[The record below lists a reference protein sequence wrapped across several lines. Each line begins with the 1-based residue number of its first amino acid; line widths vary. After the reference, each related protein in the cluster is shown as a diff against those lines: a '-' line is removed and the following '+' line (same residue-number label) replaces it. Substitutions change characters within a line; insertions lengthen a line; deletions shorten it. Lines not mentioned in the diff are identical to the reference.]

1 MKIKQYSQSIVPSWL
16 KWILLIICLV
26 LISCLIY
33 IGFLYH
39 SIQESKNAGFNDT
52 KERVLKNTELTEID
66 RISKFQGKKTYHI
79 LFGSTN
85 DQDEKIV
92 FVPIPSSKSENIT
105 IIDASDI
112 LHEQNVIDQWQEQ
125 CKKCELI
132 DVTPAM
138 IENKA
143 LWEVTYK
150 DSSDRYT
157 FDYLSIYDGSR
168 FQQIRLKSM
177 FN

>member
-1 MKIKQYSQSIVPSWL
+1 MRIKQYSQSIVPNWL
-16 KWILLIICLV
+16 KWILLVICLV

-39 SIQESKNAGFNDT
+39 SIQESKNAGFSDT
-52 KERVLKNTELTEID
+52 KERVLENTELTEID
-66 RISKFQGKKTYHI
+66 RISKFQGEKTYHI
-79 LFGSTN
+79 LFGNTK

-92 FVPIPSSKSENIT
+92 FVPIQSKSEKIT

-112 LHEQNVIDQWQEQ
+112 LREQNVIKQWQEQ
-125 CKKCELI
+125 CNKCELI

-138 IENKA
+138 VDNKA

-157 FDYLSIYDGSR
+157 FDYLSIYDGTR